1 MEVLRDRVT
10 ILTNDAAEA
19 SATDVTRAHK
29 LLEHGLEYWKQV
41 GASADK
47 YEEAERVIN
56 EAESKLASAANR

>member
-19 SATDVTRAHK
+19 SATDVTRAYK
-29 LLEHGLEYWKQV
+29 LLENGLEYWKQV